1 MATLLAR
8 KWWALALRGL
18 AALIFGLLM
27 FVWPLISL
35 EVLVLFFGGYAM
47 ADGLLSIVA
56 TAKAQVNSRRWW
68 SLLVGGVLSF
78 IIGLLTFIW
87 PGITALVLLYLIA
100 FRAILLGVFEVA
112 AAIRLRRLFKGEWL
126 LAIGGVISILFGLIL
141 LIYPAAG
148 AIAVVWLIGL
158 YSLVAGITL
167 LALAFKLRSFSYAGK
182 QDVFTGV

>member
-47 ADGLLSIVA
+47 ADGWLSIVA

-68 SLLVGGVLSF
+68 SLLVGGVLGF
-78 IIGLLTFIW
+78 TIGLLTFIW
-87 PGITALVLLYLIA
+87 PGITALVLLYL
-100 FRAILLGVFEVA
+100 
-112 AAIRLRRLFKGEWL
+112 
-126 LAIGGVISILFGLIL
+126 
-141 LIYPAAG
+141 
-148 AIAVVWLIGL
+148 
-158 YSLVAGITL
+158 
-167 LALAFKLRSFSYAGK
+167 
-182 QDVFTGV
+182 